1 MRVQELLR
9 GMNYACF
16 HPNLNSMACF
26 PIHFEHPKCDVK
38 LHVVPC
44 LSIARPQSSRVDL
57 SHHMRDDINK
67 WAQNGQNPPSLVP
80 LPLLWM
86 SSVSLT
92 LSDTLLDSSSH
103 PLNTA
108 NDFEKH
114 LQGLF
119 DEVKTLIST
128 GKKSDAI
135 DLLQANYQAVEE
147 QLDAGF
153 LGIEEVAIL
162 DIIALGYIALGNSK
176 MVESLLDTMSKIVD
190 CLKDDEMLLDS
201 VLIHMGSMY
210 SSLEKSEKSML
221 MYQRALKILE
231 DLHGRHS
238 IFLVTPLLGLAK
250 HLGSVG
256 RAAEAV
262 EIYQRVITIVES
274 SHGADSLDLVL
285 PLSGFGNLL
294 LSQGKPNDAE
304 IPFTR
309 FHYILIL
316 NLYSRLHGETDGR
329 TGMALCSLAHVKCAQ
344 GNAEEAIH
352 LYRKAL
358 QVIRDSRYVALD
370 DNIMEKMRLDL
381 AELLH
386 IVGRG
391 NEGRELLEECLVITE
406 KFKGKDH
413 PSLATHFINLA
424 TSYSFSKNYVEAERL
439 LRMSLRVMMKSVGP
453 DDPSITF
460 PMLHLAVTLF
470 NLRRDKEAEKLAIE
484 VLRIRETAFGKES
497 LPVGE
502 ALDCLVSIQT
512 RLGEGDD
519 ELLEL
524 LKRVLRIQEKEF
536 GYESEEVMITLK
548 KVLFYLDKLGKKQEK
563 FPVQRRLSVLRDK
576 YKHRVQY

>member
-1 MRVQELLR
+1 MATALLPSPSFTDR
-9 GMNYACF
+9 MNYACF
-16 HPNLNSMACF
+16 HSNLNSMACF

-38 LHVVPC
+38 LYVVPC
-44 LSIARPQSSRVDL
+44 LSIARPHSSRVCVC
-57 SHHMRDDINK
+57 SKIVSPIMC
-67 WAQNGQNPPSLVP
+67 NGAELKNGRGSIVP
-80 LPLLWM
+80 HFQR
-86 SSVSLT
+86 
-92 LSDTLLDSSSH
+92 SDTLLDSSSH

-114 LQGLF
+114 LQELF

-128 GKKSDAI
+128 GKRSDAI

-147 QLDAGF
+147 QLDAGY

-176 MVESLLDTMSKIVD
+176 MVESLLDTMNKIVD

-231 DLHGRHS
+231 NLHGKHS

-262 EIYQRVITIVES
+262 EIYERVITIVES

-294 LSQGKPNDAE
+294 LRQGKPNDAE

-309 FHYILIL
+309 IL

-329 TGMALCSLAHVKCAQ
+329 TGMALCSLAHVKFAQ
-344 GNAEEAIH
+344 GDAEEAIH

-358 QVIRDSRYVALD
+358 QVIRDSGYVALD

-470 NLRRDKEAEKLAIE
+470 NLRRDKEAERLAIE

-512 RLGEGDD
+512 RLGEDDD